1 MIEQIESFLRK
12 EINHGLKDIAIFR
25 ENDGSYNMFS
35 RYIIKK
41 NKLGTIIV
49 QVLNTSSKMYFNSVR
64 SAVTYCIFDKRNKLY
79 ESKRIQDLDNKLVSL
94 DIEITL
100 GNKRFKKA
108 KSVEEKLI
116 TLAKLNESKLKKK
129 QFEQELNQ
137 YVVDAKLWQDK
148 RFKQK

>member
-1 MIEQIESFLRK
+1 M
-12 EINHGLKDIAIFR
+12 
-25 ENDGSYNMFS
+25 
-35 RYIIKK
+35 
-41 NKLGTIIV
+41 
-49 QVLNTSSKMYFNSVR
+49 
-64 SAVTYCIFDKRNKLY
+64 
-79 ESKRIQDLDNKLVSL
+79 SL
-94 DIEITL
+94 EIEITL

-129 QFEQELNQ
+129 KYEQELNQ